1 MDTSI
6 QVIVYT
12 VNGFLYDV
20 MLYQDVQ
27 TAQQA
32 FEALK
37 RELLSQL
44 DTEESIDRNTDHE
57 LCLYRHGFVTV
68 QLRWLQKPVTSSI
81 SLPERMCA
89 HE

>member
-6 QVIVYT
+6 QIIVSI
-12 VNGFLYDV
+12 VNGFLDDV
-20 MLYQDVQ
+20 SLYPDVS

-32 FEALK
+32 FAARK

-44 DTEESIDRNTDHE
+44 DTEESIESNTDHE

-68 QLRWLQKPVTSSI
+68 QIRWLQKPVTSSI
-81 SLPERMCA
+81 SIPERMCA